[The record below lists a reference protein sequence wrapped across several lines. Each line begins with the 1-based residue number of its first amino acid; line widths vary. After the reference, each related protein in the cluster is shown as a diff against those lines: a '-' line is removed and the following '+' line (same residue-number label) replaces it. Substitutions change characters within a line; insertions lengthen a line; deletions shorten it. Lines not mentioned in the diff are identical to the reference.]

1 MLIIILGML
10 LVPTLGWRWMI
21 RVSIAPSLIL
31 IFLFK
36 VCLLPSSLSQLF
48 SLELT
53 VPVSLCLCVLP
64 SLSQNRLVITY
75 LQETFQLL
83 WRRCR
88 K

>member
-36 VCLLPSSLSQLF
+36 VCLLPSSLFQLF

-53 VPVSLCLCVLP
+53 RPCVLP

-83 WRRCR
+83 WKRCR

>member
-1 MLIIILGML
+1 MIGSMLIIILGML

-64 SLSQNRLVITY
+64 S
-75 LQETFQLL
+75 
-83 WRRCR
+83 
-88 K
+88 